1 MRKPICLCILTI
13 FSVVVFSSD
22 AQPLRRLNSFSYNI
36 NDGLL
41 QSSVYDMNFDSFGF
55 VWLSFETGLQRYD
68 GNNFTNIAL
77 QKGLPDNKYIRFIK
91 SKNGL
96 LWLCHSKGISV
107 YSATANNFIIV
118 FSYVSKDP
126 APSIWPLN
134 EDDGEVYFYESDGY
148 IVGINESTFHVTSK
162 SRFPF
167 TTDRFEMPAEFQT
180 SGLPIDH
187 EVMICFSD
195 KKLITWNLQK
205 GIATRIRN
213 LPQNLQIAGA
223 EFYPLSNSR
232 CLFFANGDLSVFNLE
247 TNSFEPRIKN
257 ELDQSSI
264 DGSSFQYVNPH
275 ELLISENNALFQIN
289 TETLQPISKWVN
301 FQNQPFAH
309 FPLRFI
315 RLDNFGNI
323 YLVTRNEGF
332 AKLLADT
339 YPVSYY
345 GTPQKEYN
353 FITSVAVDKKNNRV
367 LAGAL
372 NSGFLVF
379 DSLQQ
384 LQQHIQQIG
393 AFQIPGPLTI
403 SAIIHLQ
410 NDNYLLFPRGN
421 NNCVLWNAVSG
432 KFKIAPVTFQ
442 YIQSPD
448 GSGQISKA
456 ILYYNSTI
464 SLSDHR
470 ELIAIDQNFY
480 DVSFSADNLNIKA
493 YAFTYRTKGLCRFQN
508 FILSGTDDKLF
519 FRDTANYLVVKSI
532 TLPGCGEIRC
542 IASDNDMIYVGS
554 NHGLYKLDNDG
565 KIISVLT
572 KQNGLPDDYIYSI
585 ALDKNSVWC
594 STNKGLIRVDSNNNI
609 LHLKKEDGL
618 QENEF
623 NTNIIAQ
630 EKDGEL
636 FFGGVN
642 GINSFYPDKI
652 NNISDSPKAVLT
664 NIKVNDEESLKDS
677 ATWMIQKIHLPYN
690 HNNLYFEFSALG
702 KRNTE
707 QYFYQYKMSGIDK
720 NWIQSADVRNAR
732 YLLPPGNYF
741 FQLYAGDAYTDHP
754 KNIKTIE
761 IIISPPFWKTWWFI
775 SLSILFFVIIVVFIV
790 RQYLN
795 RRYQKKLAVLQ
806 LQNELQHERERISR
820 DLHDNIGAQL
830 SFISSSIDWVI
841 DKNKELDKEEELKQM
856 KTINATT
863 KNVMMNLR
871 ETIWALHKD
880 KITLQEFSDKL
891 KVYIQN
897 MLQLQPQLQ
906 FTAEEK
912 INKNLVLTPA
922 EMLNIFRICQE
933 AVNNILKHANASLLK
948 LIIHSGENSF
958 HICIEDNGIGFDS
971 SKIPNEHYGL
981 KNMKYRAAEANAK
994 LSVKTEIRKGTK
1006 IEIDKYSK

>member
-1 MRKPICLCILTI
+1 MRKPICICILTI
-13 FSVVVFSSD
+13 FSVVFSSD

-68 GNNFTNIAL
+68 GNSFTNIAV
-77 QKGLPDNKYIRFIK
+77 QNGLPDNRYIKFFK
-91 SKNGL
+91 SKNGM
-96 LWLCHSKGISV
+96 LWLYHSKGISIYNAATNRFSFV
-107 YSATANNFIIV
+107 YSFNSKTSTPAVWPVNEDEGAIYFYTADGFITGIDENNFHV
-118 FSYVSKDP
+118 VSHK
-126 APSIWPLN
+126 
-134 EDDGEVYFYESDGY
+134 
-148 IVGINESTFHVTSK
+148 
-162 SRFPF
+162 RFPF
-167 TTDRFEMPAEFQT
+167 VTNRFELPEEFQT
-180 SGLPIDH
+180 SGAPVNH
-187 EVMICFSD
+187 TAMICFNGST
-195 KKLITWNLQK
+195 LITWDLKKGVATGMARIPLPFEIPSQEFHPLNNYECLLFKGGKLNLLNLQ
-205 GIATRIRN
+205 
-213 LPQNLQIAGA
+213 
-223 EFYPLSNSR
+223 
-232 CLFFANGDLSVFNLE
+232 D
-247 TNSFEPRIKN
+247 NSFATLPKN
-257 ELDQSSI
+257 IFNWQTV
-264 DGSSFQYVNPH
+264 DGVAFEQTNHQQLLMSVNNR
-275 ELLISENNALFQIN
+275 LYNLN
-289 TETLQPISKWVN
+289 TQTMQLTQQLVN
-301 FQNQPFAH
+301 FQNQPFSH
-309 FPLRFI
+309 FPIHYIRF
-315 RLDNFGNI
+315 DNFGNI
-323 YLVTRNEGF
+323 YLITRNEGF
-332 AKLLADT
+332 VKLLADT
-339 YPVSYY
+339 YPISYY
-345 GTPQKEYN
+345 GTLQKENN
-353 FITSVAVDKKNNRV
+353 FITSLEVDKRNNRI

-372 NSGFLVF
+372 NSGLLVF
-379 DSLQQ
+379 DTLQQ
-384 LQQHIQQIG
+384 LKQHITDIG
-393 AFQIPGPLTI
+393 AFQQPGPLI
-403 SAIIHLQ
+403 IAAITHI
-410 NDNYLLFPRGN
+410 NDDYYLLFPRN
-421 NNCVLWNAVSG
+421 NHECILWNAVSG
-432 KFKIAPVTFQ
+432 KCKFVPVKFQ
-442 YIQSPD
+442 TADVSD
-448 GSGQISKA
+448 TTGKLNNVIS
-456 ILYYNSTI
+456 YYS
-464 SLSDHR
+464 SRLQLSNHS

-480 DVSFSADNLNIKA
+480 DVSFSAHSLNIKA

-508 FILSGTDDKLF
+508 IILSGTDDKLF

-542 IASDNDMIYVGS
+542 IACDNNMIYVGS
-554 NHGLYKLDNDG
+554 NHGLYKLDDDG

-572 KQNGLPDDYIYSI
+572 KENGLPDDYIYSI
-585 ALDKNSVWC
+585 ALDKNSIWC
-594 STNKGLIRVDSNNNI
+594 STNKGLIRVDSRNNI

-677 ATWMIQKIHLPYN
+677 ATWMMQKIHLPYN

-702 KRNTE
+702 KRNAE
-707 QYFYQYKMSGIDK
+707 QYFYQYKMSGVDK

-741 FQLYAGDAYTDHP
+741 FQVYAGDVYSDHP

-795 RRYQKKLAVLQ
+795 RKYQKKLAVLQ

-912 INKNLVLTPA
+912 INKNFVITPA

-948 LIIHSGENSF
+948 LIIYSGENSF
-958 HICIEDNGIGFDS
+958 HICIEDNGVGFNS
-971 SKIPNEHYGL
+971 SEIPGEHYGL
-981 KNMKYRAAEANAK
+981 KNMQYRAAEANAK
-994 LSVKTEIRKGTK
+994 LSVKTEIKKGTK